1 VDFRNRRLIVIA
13 GVIAAAALAAVIA
26 MVALGGGRETATKA
40 EYQATIVNARDRVD
54 FAYADI
60 TKSDSVEN
68 FIERLD
74 EASVR
79 VGAVADDVSG
89 AAVAEGFE
97 DLNDELAERLN
108 AFSSALAAT
117 ADQFED
123 PSSAGFGLES
133 ITSFGLGEWDDVNAT
148 LTEMQKKGLKVELLG
163 RH

>member
-1 VDFRNRRLIVIA
+1 MNVRNRRLILIVGAI
-13 GVIAAAALAAVIA
+13 VAAALAAVIA
-26 MVALGGGRETATKA
+26 MVALGGGKETATKA

-54 FAYADI
+54 YAYADI

-68 FIERLD
+68 LVERMD
-74 EASVR
+74 KASALI
-79 VGAVADDVSG
+79 GAVADDVG
-89 AAVAEGFE
+89 DAAVAAGFE
-97 DLNDELAERLN
+97 ELNSELVDRLS

-133 ITSFGLGEWDDVNAT
+133 ITSLGLGEWDDVNAT
-148 LTEMQKKGLKVELLG
+148 LAEMREKGLKVELLE